1 VDRQPFLD
9 IRHMPFLT
17 IVDGPG
23 VGNSFDLEVGEQVI
37 GRELTSDIP
46 LNSLMVSRRHAK
58 VYQKDIQ
65 FFLQDLGSQNGTF
78 VNGLPA
84 DLHSLTAN
92 DEIVIGEVVL
102 NFSDS
107 LMSGTGV
114 HSSLPP
120 SSDSAVLS
128 LTETIQSPPEHISK
142 IVEPEQRWRR
152 LPKNI
157 RSLAVLNE
165 ISQMVAKTQ
174 TMEQFLNRMLEHV
187 INATEADRGTV
198 LLLDA
203 RSNQLSVRASRN
215 RAGQA
220 EIPYSKEIIRYVLK
234 GGIGIL
240 SPSPTE
246 DDRFNASDSVSDLGM
261 RALLCVPM
269 RVRNRINGIITLDS
283 SEGEDFQQQHLYL
296 LNTVAA
302 QAALFIENLRLQENQ
317 KRSNLGVRRSL
328 QSENLVIG
336 KSRRMREIID
346 VVKIVAPTDSTVLI
360 RGESG
365 SGKEVIARTI
375 HRQSGRR
382 EKSLV
387 AVNCG
392 ALSPTVLE
400 SELFGHEKG
409 AFTGAIQ
416 QRLGRFELADGGTLF
431 LDEISEMALELQ
443 VRLLRVLQ
451 EKEFERVGGQKTI
464 KVDVRIIAATNRD
477 LVKAIRDGNFRED
490 LYFRLKVI
498 ELEMPP
504 LRERS
509 DDIPLLVQHFLQS
522 YAGEMGRPTPT
533 LSKEA
538 MDAMTRYPWPGN
550 IRELKNAIE
559 RAVVLTRDE
568 VIQLHELPLTSHIGE
583 DPEDTNDDYTLAASE
598 ERQIRKVLRLTE
610 WNKTKA
616 SKLLGVSRARL
627 DRKIKDYDITKA
639 SMLKDS

>member
-1 VDRQPFLD
+1 
-9 IRHMPFLT
+9 MPFLN
-17 IVDGPG
+17 IIDGPG
-23 VGNSFDLEVGEQVI
+23 VGNSFDLGTGEQII

-46 LNSLMVSRRHAK
+46 LNSLMVSRRHAR
-58 VYQKDIQ
+58 VYQKESQ
-65 FFLQDLGSQNGTF
+65 SFLQDLGSQNGTF
-78 VNGLPA
+78 VNGLPV
-84 DLHSLTAN
+84 DLHSLMAN

-102 NFSDS
+102 SFSDS

-114 HSSLPP
+114 HSVLP
-120 SSDSAVLS
+120 SASDSVVLS
-128 LTETIQSPPEHISK
+128 LTETIQSHPEYIGK
-142 IVEPEQRWRR
+142 NVEPEQRWRR
-152 LPKNI
+152 LPNDI

-165 ISQMVAKTQ
+165 ISQVVAKAQ

-187 INATEADRGTV
+187 INATEADRGAV
-198 LLLDA
+198 LLLNA

-220 EIPYSKEIIRYVLK
+220 EIPYSRAIIRHVLK
-234 GGIGIL
+234 SGAGIL

-246 DDRFNASDSVSDLGM
+246 DERFNTSESVSDLGL
-261 RALLCVPM
+261 RAVICVPM
-269 RVRNRINGIITLDS
+269 RVRNRIIGIISLDS
-283 SEGEDFQQQHLYL
+283 SEGDDFQQQHLYM

-302 QAALFIENLRLQENQ
+302 QAALFIDNLRLQESQ
-317 KRSNLGVRRSL
+317 KRSSLGVRRSL

-336 KSRRMREIID
+336 KSRRIREIVD
-346 VVKIVAPTDSTVLI
+346 VVRIVAPTDSTVLI

-365 SGKEVIARTI
+365 TGKEVIAIII
-375 HRQSGRR
+375 HRQSKRR
-382 EKSLV
+382 DKPMV
-387 AVNCG
+387 TVNCG

-409 AFTGAIQ
+409 AFTGALQ

-431 LDEISEMALELQ
+431 LDEISELPMELQ

-477 LVKAIRDGNFRED
+477 LIKAIRNGSFRED

-498 ELEMPP
+498 EIVMPP
-504 LRERS
+504 LRERI
-509 DDIPLLVQHFLQS
+509 DDIPLLAQHFLQS

-538 MDAMTRYPWPGN
+538 LQAMTRYPWPGN

-559 RAVVLTRDE
+559 RAVVLSRDE
-568 VIQLHELPLTSHIGE
+568 VIQAQELPLTSQMGE
-583 DPEDTNDDYTLAASE
+583 DPDDPDEDHTLAASE
-598 ERQIRKVLRLTE
+598 ERQIRKVLRMTE
-610 WNKTKA
+610 WNKTQA
-616 SKLLGVSRARL
+616 SKILGVSRARL
-627 DRKIKDYDITKA
+627 DRKIKDYDITKG
-639 SMLKDS
+639 SMMKDS

>member
-1 VDRQPFLD
+1 
-9 IRHMPFLT
+9 MPFLT
-17 IVDGPG
+17 IIEGPG
-23 VGNSFDLEVGEQVI
+23 IGNSFDLEAGEQVI
-37 GRELTSDIP
+37 GRELTADIP
-46 LNSLMVSRRHAK
+46 LNSLMVSRRHAR
-58 VYQKDIQ
+58 VYQKDGQ
-65 FFLQDLGSQNGTF
+65 CFLQDLGSQNGTF
-78 VNGLPA
+78 VNGLPT
-84 DLHSLTAN
+84 DLHALAAN

-114 HSSLPP
+114 HSTLPS
-120 SSDSAVLS
+120 SSDSAVMS
-128 LTETIQSPPEHISK
+128 LTETIQSPPDHISR
-142 IVEPEQRWRR
+142 IVEPEQRWKR
-152 LPKNI
+152 LPKDI

-165 ISQMVAKTQ
+165 FSQLVAKTQ
-174 TMEQFLNRMLEHV
+174 TMEQFLNRLLELV
-187 INATEADRGTV
+187 INATEADRGAV
-198 LLLDA
+198 LLLNA

-220 EIPYSKEIIRYVLK
+220 EIQSSRSILRYVLK
-234 GGIGIL
+234 RGIGIL
-240 SPSPTE
+240 SPSPFE
-246 DDRFNASDSVSDLGM
+246 DERFNASDSVTDLGL
-261 RALLCVPM
+261 RAIICVPM
-269 RVRNRINGIITLDS
+269 RVRNRIIGIITLDS
-283 SEGEDFQQQHLYL
+283 AEGEDFQQQHLYL

-302 QAALFIENLRLQENQ
+302 QAALFIDNLRLQENQ
-317 KRSNLGVRRSL
+317 KRANLGIRRSL

-346 VVKIVAPTDSTVLI
+346 VIKIVAPTDSTVLI

-375 HRQSGRR
+375 HRQSKRR
-382 EKSLV
+382 DKPMIAL
-387 AVNCG
+387 NCG

-431 LDEISEMALELQ
+431 LDEISEMSLELQ

-451 EKEFERVGGQKTI
+451 EQEFERVGGQKTI

-477 LVKAIRDGNFRED
+477 LIKAIRNSSFRED

-504 LRERS
+504 LRERI
-509 DDIPLLVQHFLQS
+509 DDIPLLAQHFLQS
-522 YAGEMGRPTPT
+522 FAGEMGRPTPT
-533 LSKEA
+533 LSQEALEA
-538 MDAMTRYPWPGN
+538 MKRYPWPGN

-559 RAVVLTRDE
+559 RAVVLTRDD
-568 VIQLHELPLTSHIGE
+568 VIQAGELPLTSHMGE
-583 DPEDTNDDYTLAASE
+583 DPEDAQDDYTLAGSE
-598 ERQIRKVLRLTE
+598 ERQIRKVLRVTE
-610 WNKTKA
+610 WNKTQA
-616 SKLLGVSRARL
+616 AKLLGISRARL

-639 SMLKDS
+639 SMMKDT

>member
-1 VDRQPFLD
+1 
-9 IRHMPFLT
+9 MPFLT
-17 IVDGPG
+17 IIDGPG
-23 VGNSFDLEVGEQVI
+23 VGNSFDLDIGEQVV
-37 GRELTSDIP
+37 GRELTADIP
-46 LNSLMVSRRHAK
+46 LNSLMVSRRHAR
-58 VYQKDIQ
+58 VYQKDDQ

-84 DLHSLTAN
+84 DLHSLAAN

-114 HSSLPP
+114 HSALQT

-152 LPKNI
+152 LPKDI

-174 TMEQFLNRMLEHV
+174 TMEQFLNRLLELV
-187 INATEADRGTV
+187 INSTEADRGAA
-198 LLLDA
+198 LLLNA

-220 EIPYSKEIIRYVLK
+220 EIQYSRSIIRYVLK
-234 GGIGIL
+234 RGIGIL
-240 SPSPTE
+240 SPSPYE
-246 DDRFNASDSVSDLGM
+246 DDRFNASDSVTDLGL
-261 RALLCVPM
+261 RSIICVPM
-269 RVRNRINGIITLDS
+269 RVRNRTIGIITLDS
-283 SEGEDFQQQHLYL
+283 AEGEDFQQQHLYL

-302 QAALFIENLRLQENQ
+302 QAALFIDNLRLQENQ
-317 KRSNLGVRRSL
+317 KRANLGVRRSL

-375 HRQSGRR
+375 HRQSDRR
-382 EKSLV
+382 DKPMV

-431 LDEISEMALELQ
+431 LDEISEMPLELQ

-451 EKEFERVGGQKTI
+451 EQEFERVGGQKTI
-464 KVDVRIIAATNRD
+464 KVDVRIITATNRD
-477 LVKAIRDGNFRED
+477 LIKAIRNGSFRED

-504 LRERS
+504 LRERI
-509 DDIPLLVQHFLQS
+509 DDVPLLAQHFLQS

-533 LSKEA
+533 LSEEA
-538 MDAMTRYPWPGN
+538 LVAMTRYPWPGN

-559 RAVVLTRDE
+559 RAVVLTRDD
-568 VIQLHELPLTSHIGE
+568 VIQPHELPLTSHMGD
-583 DPEDTNDDYTLAASE
+583 DPEDSDDDYTLAGSE
-598 ERQIRKVLRLTE
+598 ERQIRKVLRVTE
-610 WNKTKA
+610 WNKTQA
-616 SKLLGVSRARL
+616 SKLLGISRARL

-639 SMLKDS
+639 SMMKDT

>member
-1 VDRQPFLD
+1 
-9 IRHMPFLT
+9 MPFLN
-17 IVDGPG
+17 IIDGPG
-23 VGNSFDLEVGEQVI
+23 VGNSFDLGTGEQII

-46 LNSLMVSRRHAK
+46 LNSLMVSRRHAR
-58 VYQKDIQ
+58 VYQKESQ
-65 FFLQDLGSQNGTF
+65 SFLQDLGSQNGTF
-78 VNGLPA
+78 VNGLPVE
-84 DLHSLTAN
+84 LHSLIAN

-102 NFSDS
+102 SFSDS

-114 HSSLPP
+114 HSVLP
-120 SSDSAVLS
+120 SASDSVVLS
-128 LTETIQSPPEHISK
+128 LTETIQSHPEYIGK
-142 IVEPEQRWRR
+142 NVEPEQRWRR
-152 LPKNI
+152 LPNDI

-165 ISQMVAKTQ
+165 ISQVVAKAQ

-187 INATEADRGTV
+187 INATEADRGAV
-198 LLLDA
+198 LLLNA

-220 EIPYSKEIIRYVLK
+220 EIPYSRAIIRHVLK
-234 GGIGIL
+234 SGAGIL

-246 DDRFNASDSVSDLGM
+246 DERFNTSESVSDLGL
-261 RALLCVPM
+261 RAVICVPM
-269 RVRNRINGIITLDS
+269 RVRNRIIGIISLDS
-283 SEGEDFQQQHLYL
+283 SEGDDFQQQHLYM

-302 QAALFIENLRLQENQ
+302 QAALFIDNLRLQESQ
-317 KRSNLGVRRSL
+317 KRSSLGVRRSL

-336 KSRRMREIID
+336 KSRRIREIVD
-346 VVKIVAPTDSTVLI
+346 VVRIVAPTDSTVLI

-365 SGKEVIARTI
+365 TGKEVIAIII
-375 HRQSGRR
+375 HRQSKRR
-382 EKSLV
+382 DKPMV
-387 AVNCG
+387 TVNCG

-409 AFTGAIQ
+409 AFTGALQ

-431 LDEISEMALELQ
+431 LDEISELPMELQ

-477 LVKAIRDGNFRED
+477 LIKAIRNGSFRED

-498 ELEMPP
+498 EIVMPP
-504 LRERS
+504 LRERI
-509 DDIPLLVQHFLQS
+509 DDIPLLAQHFLQS

-538 MDAMTRYPWPGN
+538 LQAMTRYPWPGN

-559 RAVVLTRDE
+559 RAVVLSRDE
-568 VIQLHELPLTSHIGE
+568 VIQAHELPLTSQMGE
-583 DPEDTNDDYTLAASE
+583 DPDDPDEDHTLAASE
-598 ERQIRKVLRLTE
+598 ERQIRKVLRMTE
-610 WNKTKA
+610 WNKTQA
-616 SKLLGVSRARL
+616 SKILGVSRARL
-627 DRKIKDYDITKA
+627 DRKIKDYDVTKS
-639 SMLKDS
+639 SMMKDS